1 MRAPLTAETLRQ
13 AAGGGGPPLVMVT
26 AYDVMSARLAEA
38 AGVDLILVGDSAG
51 MVMLGYENTSAVTM
65 EEMLLFC
72 RAVARGATNT
82 MLIGDLPAH
91 SYESGDTLAVA
102 NAERLVRES
111 GMHAVKLEGAGPM
124 IPRVRAVTA
133 AGIPVMGH
141 LGLLPQSVHTPGGY
155 RAQARTASEAQA
167 LLDDAQA
174 LEEAGAVAVVL
185 EAIPPEVAA
194 AVTELLTVPTIGI
207 GAGSRTDGQVLVWH
221 DLLGITPPPHP
232 RFVRQYADLASEIT
246 DALSRYATDV
256 RTRAFPTAEHEYG
269 MAAAEKDTFER
280 MVRGRG
286 QPD

>member
-1 MRAPLTAETLRQ
+1 M
-13 AAGGGGPPLVMVT
+13 MVT

-51 MVMLGYENTSAVTM
+51 MVVLGYEDTSAVTM
-65 EEMLLFC
+65 EEMVLFC

-91 SYESGDTLAVA
+91 SYESGNAQAVA
-102 NAERLVRES
+102 SAERLVREG
-111 GMHAVKLEGAGPM
+111 GMHAVKLEGAGAM

-155 RAQARTASEAQA
+155 RAQARTASEAHA
-167 LLDDAQA
+167 LLDDARA
-174 LEEAGAVAVVL
+174 LEEAGVVAVVL

-194 AVTELLTVPTIGI
+194 AATELLTIPTIGI

-221 DLLGITPPPHP
+221 DLLGITSPPHP
-232 RFVRQYADLASEIT
+232 RFVRQYADLGSQIT
-246 DALSRYATDV
+246 DALTRYASDV
-256 RTRAFPTAEHEYG
+256 RNRAFPAAEHEYR
-269 MAAAEKDTFER
+269 MSEAEKESFER
-280 MVRGRG
+280 MLRERGR
-286 QPD
+286 PD

>member
-1 MRAPLTAETLRQ
+1 MRTPLTADTLRQ
-13 AAGGGGPPLVMVT
+13 AAGGPPLVMVT

-51 MVMLGYENTSAVTM
+51 MVVLGYEDTSAVTM

-72 RAVARGATNT
+72 RAVARGAVNT

-91 SYESGDTLAVA
+91 SYESGDALAVA
-102 NAERLVRES
+102 NAERMVHDS
-111 GMHAVKLEGAGPM
+111 GMHAVKLEGAGAM

-155 RAQARTASEAQA
+155 RAQARTASEAQT
-167 LLDDAQA
+167 LLDDARA

-194 AVTELLTVPTIGI
+194 AATELLTIPTIGI

-246 DALSRYATDV
+246 NALTRYASDV
-256 RTRAFPTAEHEYG
+256 RNRDFPAAEHEYG
-269 MAAAEKDTFER
+269 MAATEKESFER
-280 MVRGRG
+280 ILGERGR
-286 QPD
+286 PD